1 VTDEDGRSQKLY
13 FQVDRVLAAEAALL
27 KDKR

>member
-1 VTDEDGRSQKLY
+1 VNKEGQSQKLY

-27 KDKR
+27 KGKR